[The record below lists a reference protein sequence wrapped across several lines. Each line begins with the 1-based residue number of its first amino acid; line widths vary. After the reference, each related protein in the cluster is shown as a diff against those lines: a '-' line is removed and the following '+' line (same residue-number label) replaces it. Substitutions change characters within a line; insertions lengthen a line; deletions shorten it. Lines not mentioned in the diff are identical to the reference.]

1 MTPSGVEWRDG
12 IVAGRGGRVPWT
24 RHTEYMK
31 ARILLMVAACLVT
44 ISMSMHLTA
53 QSGQASAQTSR
64 APGVDGAHALG

>member
-1 MTPSGVEWRDG
+1 MTRPGSNGVTESSLG
-12 IVAGRGGRVPWT
+12 EEAGFFWT
-24 RHTEYMK
+24 GHTEYMK

-64 APGVDGAHALG
+64 APGVDRAHALG